1 LEVAIVNPVQTF
13 KYQEIAEKAL
23 ILRKLGLPLYKIG
36 FELGVAGKTVLR
48 ALNWIEEA
56 GRK

>member
-1 LEVAIVNPVQTF
+1 MEVAIVNPVQTF

-48 ALNWIEEA
+48 ALKWIDEA
-56 GRK
+56 G